1 MSAETLGPKALIG
14 QLRETGLSATLAN
27 RIEELLGLFGNNVPQ
42 FCALS
47 KAALEAAYV
56 KAHPGTKGL
65 GSKTYGAF
73 DRFVRLWKQSLYDAR
88 QVARATVEEQE
99 RKEAERAEMR
109 NKLLEREVDFDALTA
124 AMAALGTLGLKS
136 CRLGKL
142 LEMHD
147 LALRAKEA
155 QTC

>member
-1 MSAETLGPKALIG
+1 MSAETLGPKALLG
-14 QLRETGLSATLAN
+14 QLRETGLSATLTN
-27 RIEELLGLFGNNVPQ
+27 RIGELLGLFGNNLPQ

-73 DRFVRLWKQSLYDAR
+73 DRFVRLWRQSLYDAR
-88 QVARATVEEQE
+88 QVARAAVEEQE
-99 RKEAERAEMR
+99 RREAEKAGMR
-109 NKLLEREVDFDALTA
+109 EELLGREVDFDAMTA
-124 AMAALGTLGLKS
+124 AMAALGTLGLKV
-136 CRLGKL
+136 CALGKL

-147 LALRAKEA
+147 MAKGA
-155 QTC
+155 KA

>member
-1 MSAETLGPKALIG
+1 MGPKALLG
-14 QLRETGLSATLAN
+14 QLRDTGLSTVLVN
-27 RIEELLGLFGNNVPQ
+27 RIGELLGLFGSNVPQ

-65 GSKTYGAF
+65 GKRTYEAF
-73 DRFVRLWKQSLYDAR
+73 DRFVRLWKQSLYDAK

-99 RKEAERAEMR
+99 RREAEKAGMR
-109 NKLLEREVDFDALTA
+109 EELLAKEVDFDALTN
-124 AMAALGTLGLKS
+124 AMAALGTLKLTS

-142 LEMHD
+142 LEMYD
-147 LALRAKEA
+147 LAKGARPS
-155 QTC
+155 